1 MGRTARLYRSLILL
15 SVCWAQ
21 IGYLEEGEASYYA
34 ASFEGLRTASG
45 ERYSRK
51 AFTAAHRTLPFG
63 TMVKVTHL
71 SSGRSTV
78 VRVNDRGPSKAS
90 RIIDLSEAAARELG
104 ILQEGVARVRLEV
117 VARPQPPT
125 LAAESPY
132 LDLSGKPLSAVLGYG
147 VQIGAFTEL
156 ENAYAVAKNAQAE
169 LKDERVF
176 LWRAMR
182 RDKALYRV
190 VVGSYKQRTKA
201 ERTRDRLKSLG
212 WQAFV
217 VSLPHGK

>member
-1 MGRTARLYRSLILL
+1 MGRIAGLYRSLILL
-15 SVCWAQ
+15 SACWAQ

-71 SSGRSTV
+71 ASGRITV
-78 VRVNDRGPSKAS
+78 VRINDRGPFKVS

-104 ILQEGVARVRLEV
+104 ILQEGIARVRLEV
-117 VARPQPPT
+117 VERPQPPV
-125 LAAESPY
+125 LAPSPY
-132 LDLSGKPLSAVLGYG
+132 VDLTGKPITLPSGYG
-147 VQIGAFTEL
+147 VQIGAFTL
-156 ENAYAVAKNAQAE
+156 SENAYVVAKNAQAE
-169 LKDERVF
+169 LRGELVF
-176 LWRAMR
+176 LWRASYR
-182 RDKALYRV
+182 GKVLYRV
-190 VVGSYKQRTKA
+190 IVGSYAQRSA
-201 ERTRDRLKSLG
+201 AGHRRDQLKRAG

-217 VSLPHGK
+217 VSLSHGK